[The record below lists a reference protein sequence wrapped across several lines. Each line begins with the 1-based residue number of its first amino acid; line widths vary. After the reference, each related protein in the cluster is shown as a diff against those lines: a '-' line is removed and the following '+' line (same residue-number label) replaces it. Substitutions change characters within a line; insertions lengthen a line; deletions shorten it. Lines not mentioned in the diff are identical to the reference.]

1 MYTTTISSLV
11 VSVAALS
18 LLGGCAST
26 GSQTSDQRGKG
37 EVASAESD
45 SELQPIAADGATL
58 VVKGLSCP
66 LCATNVDKQLLAVR
80 GVSDVRVD
88 LGSGEVKLAFSPIE
102 QHPSRADLRRA
113 IVDSGYTLVEIR
125 TN

>member
-1 MYTTTISSLV
+1 MFHRTMTVL
-11 VSVAALS
+11 ALS
-18 LLGGCAST
+18 VVPLALLGACAST
-26 GSQTSDQRGKG
+26 QSHTAGARAEAPAENSSELEPIT
-37 EVASAESD
+37 AES
-45 SELQPIAADGATL
+45 ATL

-88 LGSGEVKLAFSPIE
+88 LGSGEVTLAFSPIE
-102 QHPSRADLRRA
+102 QRPSRAELRRA

-125 TN
+125 AN

>member
-1 MYTTTISSLV
+1 MLTRTIRVL
-11 VSVAALS
+11 ALS
-18 LLGGCAST
+18 APALVLVAGCAST
-26 GSQTSDQRGKG
+26 SESSTA
-37 EVASAESD
+37 ASTHAAPEGTA
-45 SELQPIAADGATL
+45 SELKPIEADGATL

-66 LCATNVDKQLLAVR
+66 LCATNVDKQLLAVP
-80 GVSDVRVD
+80 GVSGVDVD
-88 LGSGEVKLAFSPIE
+88 LGSGEVKLAFSALG